1 MEFKQTS
8 RQVARGARA
17 DAEMNNR
24 IFLIKNVSEMRATYQ
39 VRLLL
44 YRATQEG
51 AKLVLDLPKECKL
64 SGNLKALA
72 KEHRRHFEI
81 TRY

>member
-1 MEFKQTS
+1 MEFALTK
-8 RQVARGARA
+8 RYVARGARP

-24 IFLIKNVSEMRATYQ
+24 MYLIKNVSLTRATYQ

-51 AKLVLDLPKECKL
+51 TKL
-64 SGNLKALA
+64 SLDVPKACILSSPLKALI
-72 KEHRRHFEI
+72 KENRRYIEVVKS
-81 TRY
+81 